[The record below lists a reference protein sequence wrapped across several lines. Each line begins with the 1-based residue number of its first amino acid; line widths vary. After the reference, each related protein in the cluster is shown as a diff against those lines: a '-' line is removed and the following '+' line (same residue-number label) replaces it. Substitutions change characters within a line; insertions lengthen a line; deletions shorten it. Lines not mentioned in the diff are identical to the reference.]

1 MLSTATVYTKVEYD
15 KICEFAGSHFEYDDG
30 AIVWKHNGQVIE
42 DEILT
47 KLLNQEDIQIYS
59 QMATHKHNL
68 IISNIQHKLN
78 ICLDRGLYRVYG
90 NNPNIIII
98 INGKEKIR
106 IPDVTITPKKEILTE
121 NQEVTNPIV
130 IFEVVSPS
138 SVQTDYVDK
147 LREYKSLESLQEYI
161 IVEQDKNYLVHY
173 QRFSPTEW
181 YETKIETNDDFLYL
195 PTVAIRLEMEEI
207 YADCE
212 NL

>member
-1 MLSTATVYTKVEYD
+1 MISTATVYTKAEYD

-30 AIVWKHNGQVIE
+30 AIVWKHNGQIIE
-42 DEILT
+42 DEILV

-59 QMATHKHNL
+59 QMATYKHHQ
-68 IISNIQHKLN
+68 IITNIQQKLYEN
-78 ICLDRGLYRVYG
+78 LDKSLFRVYG
-90 NNPNIIII
+90 NTIHISIIIS
-98 INGKEKIR
+98 GKEKIR
-106 IPDVTITPKKEILTE
+106 IPDVAVTPKKLIFTE
-121 NQEVTNPIV
+121 NQEIMNPVI

-181 YETKIETNDDFLYL
+181 SETKIETSNDFIYL
-195 PTVAIRLEMEEI
+195 PTVAIRLEMQKI

>member
-59 QMATHKHNL
+59 QMATYKHHQ
-68 IISNIQHKLN
+68 IITNIQQKLYEN
-78 ICLDRGLYRVYG
+78 LDKSLFRVYG
-90 NNPNIIII
+90 NTIHISIIIS
-98 INGKEKIR
+98 GKEKIR
-106 IPDVTITPKKEILTE
+106 IPDIAVTPKKLIFTE

-130 IFEVVSPS
+130 IFEIVSPS

>member
-1 MLSTATVYTKVEYD
+1 MISTATVYTKAEYD
-15 KICEFAGSHFEYDDG
+15 KVCEFAGSHFEYDDG
-30 AIVWKHNGQVIE
+30 FIVWKHNGQIIE

-59 QMATHKHNL
+59 QMATHKHNK
-68 IISNIQHKLN
+68 IISNIQRKLN
-78 ICLDRGLYRVYG
+78 LDLDSSLFRVYG
-90 NNPNIIII
+90 NNPNILIV

-106 IPDVTITPKKEILTE
+106 IPDVTVVREPEVLRE
-121 NQEVTNPIV
+121 NQELTNPLI

-147 LREYKSLESLQEYI
+147 LREYKSLSSLQEYI

-173 QRFSPTEW
+173 QRFSADEW
-181 YETKIETNDDFLYL
+181 TETKIETDDDFLYL
-195 PTVAIRLEMEEI
+195 PTVAIRLEMSEI
-207 YADCE
+207 YRGCE

>member
-1 MLSTATVYTKVEYD
+1 MISTATVYTKAEYD

-30 AIVWKHNGQVIE
+30 LIVWRHNGQMIE
-42 DEILT
+42 DEILA

-59 QMATHKHNL
+59 QMATYNHNI
-68 IISNIQHKLN
+68 IISNIQRKLN
-78 ICLDRGLYRVYG
+78 LDLDANLFRAYG
-90 NNPNIIII
+90 NNPNILVV

-106 IPDVTITPKKEILTE
+106 IPDVTVTPKKQILTA
-121 NQEVTNPIV
+121 NQEVTNPLV

-173 QRFSPTEW
+173 QRFSANEW
-181 YETKIETNDDFLYL
+181 TETKIETDNDFLYL
-195 PTVAIRLEMEEI
+195 PTVAIKLAMQEI
-207 YADCE
+207 YEDCE